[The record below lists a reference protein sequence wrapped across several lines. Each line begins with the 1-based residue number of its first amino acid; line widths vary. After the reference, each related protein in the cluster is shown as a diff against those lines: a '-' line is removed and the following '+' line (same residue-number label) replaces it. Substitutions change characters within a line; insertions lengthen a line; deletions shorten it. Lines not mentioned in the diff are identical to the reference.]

1 MKKHNILMLAA
12 CVASGEITDEKTI
25 SAYLFLQ
32 GYGNRK
38 KCEKAAKDS
47 IEKTKEGDKDV

>member
-1 MKKHNILMLAA
+1 MLAA